1 MLPLGLPALDA
12 ALPEGGLAL
21 GRLHEV
27 MAPAGEAGTGF
38 AAALLARIAGAQGRV
53 LWCGPMP
60 YGPGL
65 AEFGLDP
72 DRVIFARTAPDA
84 ETLWAMEEGLRCP
97 SLAAVLGEVGV
108 LDLTAGR
115 RLQLAAER
123 WGVTAIALRRERRVT
138 MSGSNRPPTLTL
150 PRKGGGDSD
159 FTPSPSMG
167 EGRGGGAS
175 LGTGRRLEPSA
186 ATTRWRVAPMPGP
199 LPGPL
204 PCWAGRARWNLELLR
219 CRGGA
224 PRDFV
229 LEWSHETR
237 DLAVAAA
244 ADHRSSSSVEP
255 GAPQAD
261 AAD

>member
-1 MLPLGLPALDA
+1 VAVPPPARILSLGLPALNA
-12 ALPEGGLAL
+12 ALPENGLAL

-38 AAALLARIAGAQGRV
+38 AAALLTRIAGAQGRV
-53 LWCGPMP
+53 LWCGPPP

-65 AEFGLDP
+65 AAFGLDP
-72 DRVIFARTAPDA
+72 DQVIFARTAPDA

-97 SLAAVLGEVGV
+97 SLAAVLGEVGA

-123 WGVTAIALRRERRVT
+123 WGVTAIALRRHRRADHR
-138 MSGSNRPPTLTL
+138 SG
-150 PRKGGGDSD
+150 
-159 FTPSPSMG
+159 TP
-167 EGRGGGAS
+167 
-175 LGTGRRLEPSA
+175 RLEPSA
-186 ATTRWRVAPMPGP
+186 ATTRWRIAP
-199 LPGPL
+199 LPGVD
-204 PCWAGRARWNLELLR
+204 AAARWSVELLR
-219 CRGGA
+219 CRGGT

-244 ADHRSSSSVEP
+244 ADHRSAASFGS
-255 GAPQAD
+255 GLPQAD